1 MKIFIQVV
9 DSRTGIHQ
17 SGMIDEPTKKGFEIP
32 NALGHFGINQLDIDW
47 EYKTSYE
54 NIINLPKVM
63 TGVVKDTSKP
73 FMGKNDQWLLGPVY
87 DKSMTG
93 S

>member
-9 DSRTGIHQ
+9 GSRAGIHQ

-63 TGVVKDTSKP
+63 TGVVKDTSKIVSVITV
-73 FMGKNDQWLLGPVY
+73 D
-87 DKSMTG
+87 
-93 S
+93 